1 MIDGG
6 LRRLMREHI
15 PLAHWT
21 PIETGGTGR
30 GVPDDNVCLNG
41 VETWLEYKCT
51 AGWAVAIRP
60 EQVAWAE
67 RRTRAGG
74 RVLLV
79 TRRRCSPGPRRP
91 GADEIWIHK
100 ATDIRY
106 VSMLGLKAGNGP
118 RPILKC
124 EGGPQAWLWPV
135 IEEVIFGTWSW
146 LTSSQE

>member
-6 LRRLMREHI
+6 LWALLRSHMPHADWQR
-15 PLAHWT
+15 
-21 PIETGGTGR
+21 IETGGTGR
-30 GVPDDNVCLNG
+30 GIPDVNGCLG
-41 VETWLEYKCT
+41 GTETWLELKAT

-79 TRRRCSPGPRRP
+79 TRRRCTPGPRRK
-91 GADEIWIHK
+91 GADEIWIHR

-118 RPILKC
+118 RPILMY
-124 EGGPQAWLWPV
+124 EGGPQSWLWPA
-135 IEEVIFGTWSW
+135 IEEVIFGPWDW
-146 LTSSQE
+146 LKPAS